1 VRCGKLT
8 TLADNPEHGLILP
21 SLQRDVYLPLD
32 EVPVTLI
39 AYIALIGPTEGSP
52 VPKLTA
58 QLVLQELDE
67 RTLPAV
73 SSVLPW
79 PVLTH
84 EVTVTV
90 SQPKHTLQ
98 GSASGH
104 YIGNLL
110 MVDAGVVDK
119 LTGTAKLKNLGAFNL
134 TGVLQGVG
142 FIFQGH
148 ATGQLVL
155 SSTQGTITLTLR
167 GPVESGFQPL
177 PSTFSYRISAAT
189 GAYQHMTG
197 TGHVTV
203 KLIPAPTAFGLPPQG
218 LFQLTIS

>member
-1 VRCGKLT
+1 MSKLST
-8 TLADNPEHGLILP
+8 
-21 SLQRDVYLPLD
+21 R
-32 EVPVTLI
+32 
-39 AYIALIGPTEGSP
+39 
-52 VPKLTA
+52 
-58 QLVLQELDE
+58 LVLEELDA
-67 RTLPAV
+67 RTLPSVSTAFPMSVVKTAV
-73 SSVLPW
+73 
-79 PVLTH
+79 
-84 EVTVTV
+84 VTQHT
-90 SQPKHTLQ
+90 HTLQ

-119 LTGTAKLKNLGAFNL
+119 LTGSARLKGHGSFSL

-142 FIFQGH
+142 FIFHGH

-155 SSTQGTITLTLR
+155 SSTQGTITLALR

-177 PSTFSYRISAAT
+177 PSTFAYKISAAT
-189 GAYQHMTG
+189 GAYQHLTG

-203 KLIPAPTAFGLPPQG
+203 KLIPAPTAFNVPPQG